1 MSNAKKYHAMD
12 DGKGIKSSF
21 NLAQLSQHF
30 LYFIYERKFYVR
42 THGKITRQWKSTLRQ
57 LSFDPLFG
65 LYASQGSLLF
75 SDYSFPEGSFGFL
88 ERDYSLPEGGI
99 TPDKVL
105 RSAHG
110 KDLQLH

>member
-1 MSNAKKYHAMD
+1 MMMGRVLNPPLTSLNFHVYAWPFKHC
-12 DGKGIKSSF
+12 
-21 NLAQLSQHF
+21 
-30 LYFIYERKFYVR
+30 LYFIYAREFYVR

-75 SDYSFPEGSFGFL
+75 GDYSFPEGSFGFL